1 MPLQSSGAISMSQ
14 INAEFGRGNNLNAY
28 RGTSHSSGTFPSGT
42 ISFNNF
48 YGKSVPPSGGTFSPD
63 GSTSSG
69 SRVLIQDYFYGEA
82 GGTAQRSISCTQS
95 ASWTWTRVSGQFG
108 AGQVDGSTLVA
119 SGSGT
124 GNTANFILGTGF
136 NAYRIA
142 EFEVNATSGSNTRY
156 WRVFL
161 ETEYTGCPFCCFTP
175 DTLILMGD
183 GSLRAIGEVQVGDF
197 ILTYS
202 EELKTNVAVPVTEV
216 IVRTDRPM
224 YQYTFEDGSTLKA
237 SEEHPL
243 YILGKGYASLVPV
256 PEYKDMGLAKV
267 VELGDSV
274 VNELGSPKKIVKI
287 ERIVYPGAVY
297 TFGNTRFYANH
308 VLVY

>member
-1 MPLQSSGAISMSQ
+1 MPLQASGEISISQ
-14 INAEFGRGNNLNAY
+14 INAEFGRGNDLNSY
-28 RGTSHSSGTFPSGT
+28 RGTTWYTSGGSSGTFSSGA
-42 ISFNNF
+42 IGMNEF
-48 YGKSVPPSGGTFSPD
+48 YSKQATAPGGTFTPA
-63 GSTSSG
+63 GSTSSS
-69 SRVLIQDYFYGEA
+69 SREYIEYTVDYTATYTVSCTQNATWTYSKSNSFGTQSVA
-82 GGTAQRSISCTQS
+82 SGGTATSITF
-95 ASWTWTRVSGQFG
+95 TVTSGLYG
-108 AGQVDGSTLVA
+108 RGVVYTLD
-119 SGSGT
+119 
-124 GNTANFILGTGF
+124 
-136 NAYRIA
+136 
-142 EFEVNATSGSNTRY
+142 ATSGSNTRY
-156 WRVFL
+156 WTIYV
-161 ETEYTGCPFCCFTP
+161 YADNPDSGGCPFCCFTP

-267 VELGDSV
+267 VELGDSA
-274 VNELGSPKKIVKI
+274 VNELGSPKKIEKI
-287 ERIVYPGAVY
+287 ERISYAGAVY
-297 TFGNTRFYANH
+297 TFGNTRFYANGI
-308 VLVY
+308 LVY